1 MGMNFAKKDGKDF
14 IPFKKQ
20 NSAVKVLITGRAEV
34 EEICKITKK
43 MLKSSFCLQSV
54 PSSGIPEP
62 RQISKLPTMNLR
74 GFK

>member
-1 MGMNFAKKDGKDF
+1 MGMNLAKKDGKDF

-43 MLKSSFCLQSV
+43 KC
-54 PSSGIPEP
+54 
-62 RQISKLPTMNLR
+62 
-74 GFK
+74 